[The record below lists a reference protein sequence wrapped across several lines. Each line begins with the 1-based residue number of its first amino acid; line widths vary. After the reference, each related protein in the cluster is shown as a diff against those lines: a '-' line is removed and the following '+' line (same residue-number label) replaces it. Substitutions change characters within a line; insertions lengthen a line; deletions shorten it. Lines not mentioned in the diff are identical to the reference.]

1 MKNML
6 LTKSNLFIIGPI
18 ATLLG
23 VIMNG
28 IYVFLDGTF
37 SIQNVAICIILFT
50 IIVNL
55 ALLPMTIKQ
64 QKSSKL
70 QAYMNPELQ
79 ALQKKY
85 KGKTDQASQ
94 MKMYEEQKALQA
106 KYGVSMTG
114 MCGTLLIQMP
124 ILFAMYQVIWK
135 IPAYIKSV
143 YNVYTSL
150 IDKLL
155 VTSGAQEFLSQY
167 ASQARVD
174 FDKSGFTK
182 DTIVDVLYNF
192 RPSNWTEL
200 ANQFPDL
207 QSVINSTAKQTEHIN
222 SFLGINIADAP
233 MSIITSS
240 WAEKAWL
247 PLLVGLAIPILA
259 GLLQWISTKLMPT
272 QTTDTTNNDNNA
284 MASSMKT
291 MNTVMPLMSVFFCF
305 TFSAGM
311 GIYWVA
317 GSLIRCV
324 TQIIANKH
332 MEKIDVEE
340 MIKQNLEKYNEKRA
354 KQGLRPESISNV
366 ARQNIKNMNVNS
378 EEKGQSEES
387 RQKQQEKR
395 LKNIQESTEYYN
407 NTAKPGSLAAK
418 ARMVQQYNEKN
429 TKKK

>member
-1 MKNML
+1 
-6 LTKSNLFIIGPI
+6 
-18 ATLLG
+18 
-23 VIMNG
+23 
-28 IYVFLDGTF
+28 
-37 SIQNVAICIILFT
+37 
-50 IIVNL
+50 
-55 ALLPMTIKQ
+55 
-64 QKSSKL
+64 
-70 QAYMNPELQ
+70 
-79 ALQKKY
+79 
-85 KGKTDQASQ
+85 
-94 MKMYEEQKALQA
+94 
-106 KYGVSMTG
+106 
-114 MCGTLLIQMP
+114 
-124 ILFAMYQVIWK
+124 
-135 IPAYIKSV
+135 
-143 YNVYTSL
+143 
-150 IDKLL
+150 
-155 VTSGAQEFLSQY
+155 
-167 ASQARVD
+167 
-174 FDKSGFTK
+174 
-182 DTIVDVLYNF
+182 
-192 RPSNWTEL
+192 
-200 ANQFPDL
+200 
-207 QSVINSTAKQTEHIN
+207 
-222 SFLGINIADAP
+222 

-272 QTTDTTNNDNNA
+272 QATDTTNNDNNA

-332 MEKIDVEE
+332 MAKIDVEE
-340 MIKQNLEKYNEKRA
+340 MIKKNLEKYNEKRA
-354 KQGLRPESISNV
+354 KQGLRPENISNV
-366 ARQNIKNMNVNS
+366 ARQNIKNMNAQS
-378 EEKGQSEES
+378 EEKEQSEES